1 MVAEYRDTGRRF
13 RPGSRG
19 GPGRPRGCT
28 KSEHLRRSLIE
39 SVTPEHVKAVA
50 LKPYELALDGDV
62 AAARC
67 YLEQTVGRPLQA
79 VELSAPADP
88 GITAMRLL
96 NTIMDALS
104 PLTNYAE
111 IRDLIVKGLRR
122 LEVGPGD
129 GPSRLESSD
138 DLLN

>member
-1 MVAEYRDTGRRF
+1 MVAEYRDTGGRF
-13 RPGSRG
+13 RPGYRG

-28 KSEHLRRSLIE
+28 KAEHLRRSLID

-50 LKPYELALDGDV
+50 LKLYELALDGDV

-67 YLEQTVGRPLQA
+67 FLDHAVGRPGIA

-88 GITAMRLL
+88 GIDPMRLL

-104 PLTNYAE
+104 PLTNYNE
-111 IRDLIVKGLRR
+111 IRDLIVNGLRK
-122 LEVGPGD
+122 LEVGHGD
-129 GPSRLESSD
+129 GPERLESSD
-138 DLLN
+138 